1 MQFRKS
7 PIALAAL
14 ALCGAM
20 PLGAQAAPTVSWA
33 APMNGATL
41 KGTVSGSACAVNTS
55 SDTVRVTFYATN
67 WQINNDYSPP
77 FNCSFNTG

>member
-20 PLGAQAAPTVSWA
+20 PLGAQAAPTISWA
-33 APMNGATL
+33 APLNGATL
-41 KGTVSGSACAVNTS
+41 KGTV
-55 SDTVRVTFYATN
+55 RVS
-67 WQINNDYSPP
+67 IP
-77 FNCSFNTG
+77 